1 MPIRSTTQRAALSS
15 VILAVALAGCSP
27 VEATPTEAPVASATP
42 TPRPSK
48 APCMEITP
56 SLLAELNRV
65 VAAKG
70 DGATVPGGTVVFDEE
85 TGLWHVGGIIDDPRN
100 TDGYLAVWATVDDPS
115 VEPFVGK
122 LFATPLGAAEGSIS
136 EVTDEAQID
145 VYGPE
150 RIGACLNQVS
160 TKG

>member
-1 MPIRSTTQRAALSS
+1 MPTRSTTRRAALSS

-70 DGATVPGGTVVFDEE
+70 DEATVPGGTVVFDEE

-100 TDGYLAVWATVDDPS
+100 TDGYLAVWATVDDPT

-122 LFATPLGAAEGSIS
+122 LFATPLGAAQGSI
-136 EVTDEAQID
+136 
-145 VYGPE
+145 P
-150 RIGACLNQVS
+150 R
-160 TKG
+160 